1 MLRLETAFFDCNDR
15 DKRIVLTGEPGR
27 IYHIDAIYADL
38 NTSTALFINIDD
50 VFVADLWLLLKLWAP
65 RVFYFVFEHTLGP
78 GENLIFQQWKDFPGG
93 MDLTCHIL
101 YHDLPSTVT
110 SIPDSYPYP
119 YNPNFPPYPFILIPP
134 TPVVPVD
141 PDPDWPPTPVVD
153 PWPPWPP
160 DPPWPPYPEV
170 KYEELPYPE
179 FEDVPDFKT
188 AIPITISQKNKLLK
202 TPYVTSSLRPS
213 FFPSQSSGKRS
224 QTQFN
229 YTKAFSHQ
237 LAEGIFNTIPL
248 RSSETGQSIS
258 TNTKDDYKV
267 LSLTHDHANYTDYFY
282 MMPFTHLT
290 LKPGAAAWKLKVLT
304 VYNWLSKVD
313 ISEMDEIDL
322 AADKESY
329 FPFYAIGFSLQCP
342 TASGGS
348 PQTITGMVEF

>member
-1 MLRLETAFFDCNDR
+1 MLRLKSAFFAYDDPE
-15 DKRIVLTGEPGR
+15 KRVVLTGEPGR

-38 NTSTALFINIDD
+38 NVSTFLSVHIND
-50 VFVADLWLLLKLWAP
+50 VFIAELWLKLKLWAP
-65 RVFYFVFEHTLGP
+65 RVFYFVIEHTLGP
-78 GENLIFQQWKDFPGG
+78 GENLIFQQYGAIPG
-93 MDLTCHIL
+93 DLTCHIL
-101 YHDLPSTVT
+101 YHDLPITVT

-119 YNPNFPPYPFILIPP
+119 YNPNFPPFPWILIPP
-134 TPVVPVD
+134 TPVD
-141 PDPDWPPTPVVD
+141 PIPPEP

-160 DPPWPPYPEV
+160 EPPEPPFPPFPPWPPIPIEP
-170 KYEELPYPE
+170 YEELPYPE

-188 AIPITISQKNKLLK
+188 AIPINISQKNKLLK
-202 TPYVTSSLRPS
+202 NPYVTSSLRPS
-213 FFPSQSSGKRS
+213 FFPRQSSGKRS

-229 YTKAFSHQ
+229 FTKAFSHQ

-267 LSLTHDHANYTDYFY
+267 LSLTHDHSNYADYFY
-282 MMPFTHLT
+282 RMPFTHLT
-290 LKPGAAAWKLKVLT
+290 LKTGAVAWKLKVLT

-322 AADKESY
+322 VADKESY
-329 FPFYAIGFSLQCP
+329 LPFYAIGFSLQCP